1 MSTKQTEVQKKAKKM
16 LHKYKVSRFNWTF
29 KQFFFTFLWAYICY
43 LGFMPLYKSGFHI
56 DYYSYFVLIVGL
68 ISLRYGLKW
77 VISMIIWLWL
87 KSHLVDNWVAV
98 EARIVNVEYIDS
110 WSTYQKG
117 SFIFAVPQKGLLEGL
132 NIIFKS
138 ERILFKIPKWML
150 KPWDTVLVFVDPK
163 DLHSYWM
170 NIESIFKK
178 HIKN

>member
-43 LGFMPLYKSGFHI
+43 LGFMPLYKSGFHT

-98 EARIVNVEYIDS
+98 EARIVNVEYIR
-110 WSTYQKG
+110 KVVL
-117 SFIFAVPQKGLLEGL
+117 FLLYH
-132 NIIFKS
+132 K
-138 ERILFKIPKWML
+138 
-150 KPWDTVLVFVDPK
+150 K
-163 DLHSYWM
+163 D
-170 NIESIFKK
+170 F
-178 HIKN
+178 